1 MIHFDLF
8 AKKCC
13 ELLTKSNV
21 LLKIFTYAYP
31 IIILD
36 EFQDT
41 NDDEWNL
48 IKILC
53 KHSDLIALAD
63 PDQRIYD
70 FRGADPARIQQFTE
84 TTSPEIFNFGI
95 ENNRSSGTDI
105 VEYGNDILTGTN
117 LFKSITK

>member
-1 MIHFDLF
+1 M
-8 AKKCC
+8 
-13 ELLTKSNV
+13 
-21 LLKIFTYAYP
+21 LKIFTYAYP

-70 FRGADPARIQQFTE
+70 FRGADPAR
-84 TTSPEIFNFGI
+84 
-95 ENNRSSGTDI
+95 SSNLQKLHHQR
-105 VEYGNDILTGTN
+105 YLILE
-117 LFKSITK
+117 